1 MVSIYQLV
9 KETLQIGCLSL
20 ETEKKISQLFE
31 SCVTTEDIEAL
42 ITLQDAVAF
51 GYVQREAHKITQD
64 RQVKE
69 LVAVGSRI

>member
-20 ETEKKISQLFE
+20 ETENKISKLFE
-31 SCVTTEDIEAL
+31 SSVTTEDIEAL

-51 GYVQREAHKITQD
+51 GYVDREAHKIIQNMK
-64 RQVKE
+64 VKD
-69 LVAVGSRI
+69 LVAVGSK

>member
-20 ETEKKISQLFE
+20 ETENKISRLFE
-31 SCVTTEDIEAL
+31 NSVTTEDIEAL

-51 GYVQREAHKITQD
+51 GYVEREAHKITQESKN
-64 RQVKE
+64 KE
-69 LVAVGSRI
+69 LVTIGNR

>member
-20 ETEKKISQLFE
+20 ETENKISQLFE
-31 SCVTTEDIEAL
+31 NSVTTEDIEAL

-51 GYVQREAHKITQD
+51 GYVQREANTITQESKN
-64 RQVKE
+64 KE
-69 LVAVGSRI
+69 LVTIGNR